1 VGSNGHGDD
10 PVRGSFSITGIC
22 MSATAP
28 ERRLEAL
35 LDAAP
40 AQRHAPVDP
49 TTLVTDLP
57 SARGTDL
64 IELFESQLLSRELDY
79 AARALRRRDIGYYT
93 IGSAGHEG
101 NAVLGRLSRPTD
113 PAFLHY
119 RSGALVLERGR
130 HDPTVDGVRD
140 TLLGMVASREEPMAG
155 GRHKVWGS
163 APLWIVPQTSTIA
176 SHLPKAVGTAVALG
190 RGGMLPVPRDSIV
203 LCSFGDAS
211 ANHSTAVGA
220 FNMAAW
226 TAYQQLPVPVLFVCE
241 DNGLGISVSTP
252 GDWIAHR
259 LRPQFGD
266 AWFSADGCDLADAW
280 RVAAA
285 AVDHCRR
292 TRRPTFLHLSV
303 VRLLGHAGSDVETAY
318 RTVDAIAADEV
329 RDPLLGTAHL
339 LLERGLLDVAGIR
352 TLWTAAR
359 ERVAVTAEVVVT
371 SPPLASRD
379 EVMVSLAPHRSD
391 AVAAEAQRCDFAP
404 ARAQAWGDAGLP
416 ENGPPRHLAVQINR
430 ALTDLLAQYPE
441 ALLFGEDVARKG
453 GVYHVTPGL
462 QARFGPRRVFD
473 TLLDEQSILGVA
485 QGAALLGALPF
496 PEIQYLAY
504 LHNAIDQLRGE
515 AASLQFFSQGQFR
528 NPMVLRIAGLG
539 YQKGFGGHFHND
551 NGIAALREIPGLVVA
566 CPSRGDDAVGLLRTC
581 AALARVDGRVVV
593 FLEPI
598 ALYMTRDLYASG
610 DGLWE
615 TAYPPPGEAV
625 PFGAGRVYAAEADD
639 LLLVTFGNGVPM
651 ALRAA
656 RTLAG
661 RHGLTARVLDLR
673 WLVPL
678 DHATVATHAR
688 DCGRVVVL
696 DEGRRSGGVG
706 EALLAGLIEQGCGD
720 LPIRLVAGA
729 DSYQP
734 LGPAAGLVLPS
745 EDEVVAAAEALCVSP
760 PYGHQQ
766 EKQES

>member
-1 VGSNGHGDD
+1 
-10 PVRGSFSITGIC
+10 

-49 TTLVTDLP
+49 TTPVTGLP
-57 SARGTDL
+57 GARGTDL

-101 NAVLGRLSRPTD
+101 NVVLGRLSRPTD

-190 RGGMLPVPRDSIV
+190 RGGTLPVPRDSIV

-226 TAYQQLPVPVLFVCE
+226 TAYQQLPIPVLFVCE
-241 DNGLGISVSTP
+241 DNGLGISVPTP

-339 LLERGLLDVAGIR
+339 LLERGLLNVAGIR
-352 TLWTAAR
+352 ALWTAAR

-379 EVMVSLAPHRSD
+379 EVMASLAPHRSD
-391 AVAAEAQRCDFAP
+391 AVAREAVRDDGGAV
-404 ARAQAWGDAGLP
+404 RERAWGDAGLP

-441 ALLFGEDVARKG
+441 VLLFGEDVARKG

-551 NGIAALREIPGLVVA
+551 NGIAALREIPGLVVV

-625 PFGAGRVYAAEADD
+625 PFGAGRVYAAEAGD
-639 LLLVTFGNGVPM
+639 LLLVTYGNGVPM
-651 ALRAA
+651 ALRVA
-656 RTLAG
+656 RALAD
-661 RHGLTARVLDLR
+661 RHGLAARVLDLR
-673 WLVPL
+673 WLAPL
-678 DHATVATHAR
+678 DHATVAAHAR

-706 EALLAGLIEQGCGD
+706 EALLAGLVEQGCGD

-760 PYGHQQ
+760 PHGHQQ
-766 EKQES
+766 DKQES